1 MLSGP
6 IPPPRHV
13 AIIMDGNG
21 RWASERRLPRP
32 FGHRAGMK
40 AVREAVEGAI
50 DEENWNRPATEIS
63 ALMDLLEEYIAKEVA
78 ELKGQGVRVHVLG
91 DWSRLTPGGRAAVER
106 VERETAGGQKL
117 SLNLCISYS
126 SRGEIARAA
135 RLLAEEVLKGT
146 KKLEDIDEE
155 AIRAKLY
162 TAPWGDPDLL
172 IRTSYDF
179 GRRQGIEPL
188 ERTGWL
194 AAAATPLLAYWGK
207 APAFLLGAVWLM
219 VTMAIAMVRRGPAGR
234 PLTSVSITLFGC
246 VYASGMLAFLI
257 AIRHGGAAATR
268 PLAYVLL
275 TLFPLVITWM
285 CDTAAMAVGT
295 AVGGPKLAPILSP
308 KKTHAGAVGGTLAGV
323 ITALALGKFV
333 LNRQGWSF
341 SPGQLLLFGLAVS
354 IVGQIGDVAES
365 LFKREAGLK
374 DSSTLIPGHGGVLDR
389 LDSLYFVIPTAAGLY
404 RMFGVI

>member
-1 MLSGP
+1 MA
-6 IPPPRHV
+6 PPSHNLVQRIAVAVV
-13 AIIMDGNG
+13 AIPVVVGIIWLGG
-21 RWASERRLPRP
+21 WTLA
-32 FGHRAGMK
+32 
-40 AVREAVEGAI
+40 
-50 DEENWNRPATEIS
+50 ATL
-63 ALMDLLEEYIAKEVA
+63 A
-78 ELKGQGVRVHVLG
+78 VLG
-91 DWSRLTPGGRAAVER
+91 VLGA
-106 VERETAGGQKL
+106 
-117 SLNLCISYS
+117 
-126 SRGEIARAA
+126 GEI
-135 RLLAEEVLKGT
+135 
-146 KKLEDIDEE
+146 
-155 AIRAKLY
+155 
-162 TAPWGDPDLL
+162 
-172 IRTSYDF
+172 YDF

-194 AAAATPLLAYWGK
+194 AAAATPLLAYWGT
-207 APAFLLGAVWLM
+207 APAFLLGAIWL
-219 VTMAIAMVRRGPAGR
+219 I
-234 PLTSVSITLFGC
+234 
-246 VYASGMLAFLI
+246 AFLL

-285 CDTAAMAVGT
+285 CDTAAMTVGT
-295 AVGGPKLAPILSP
+295 AVGGPQLAPILSP
-308 KKTHAGAVGGTLAGV
+308 KKTYAGAVGGTLGGV

>member
-1 MLSGP
+1 MPSQNLTQR
-6 IPPPRHV
+6 IAVAVV
-13 AIIMDGNG
+13 AIPVVVGIVWLGG
-21 RWASERRLPRP
+21 WTLA
-32 FGHRAGMK
+32 
-40 AVREAVEGAI
+40 
-50 DEENWNRPATEIS
+50 ATL
-63 ALMDLLEEYIAKEVA
+63 ALL
-78 ELKGQGVRVHVLG
+78 GVLG
-91 DWSRLTPGGRAAVER
+91 A
-106 VERETAGGQKL
+106 RE
-117 SLNLCISYS
+117 I
-126 SRGEIARAA
+126 
-135 RLLAEEVLKGT
+135 
-146 KKLEDIDEE
+146 
-155 AIRAKLY
+155 
-162 TAPWGDPDLL
+162 
-172 IRTSYDF
+172 YDF

-194 AAAATPLLAYWGK
+194 AAAAIPLLVYWAKGSETHW
-207 APAFLLGAVWLM
+207 AEPALYLGAVWLM
-219 VTMAIAMVRRGPAGR
+219 FTMAIAMVRRGPSGR

-246 VYASGMLAFLI
+246 LYASGMLTFLI
-257 AIRHGGAAATR
+257 AIRHGSTAATR

-275 TLFPLVITWM
+275 TLFPLVITWI

-308 KKTHAGAVGGTLAGV
+308 KKTHAGAVGGTLGGV

>member
-1 MLSGP
+1 MPSKNLVQR
-6 IPPPRHV
+6 IAVAVV
-13 AIIMDGNG
+13 AIPVVVGIVWLGG
-21 RWASERRLPRP
+21 WILA
-32 FGHRAGMK
+32 
-40 AVREAVEGAI
+40 
-50 DEENWNRPATEIS
+50 ATL
-63 ALMDLLEEYIAKEVA
+63 A
-78 ELKGQGVRVHVLG
+78 VLG
-91 DWSRLTPGGRAAVER
+91 VLGA
-106 VERETAGGQKL
+106 RE
-117 SLNLCISYS
+117 I
-126 SRGEIARAA
+126 
-135 RLLAEEVLKGT
+135 
-146 KKLEDIDEE
+146 
-155 AIRAKLY
+155 
-162 TAPWGDPDLL
+162 
-172 IRTSYDF
+172 YDF

-194 AAAATPLLAYWGK
+194 AAAAIPLLAYWAK
-207 APAFLLGAVWLM
+207 APVFFLGAVWLM
-219 VTMAIAMVRRGPAGR
+219 VMMAIAMVRRGPSGR
-234 PLTSVSITLFGC
+234 PLTSVSVTLFGC
-246 VYASGMLAFLI
+246 LYASGMLAFLI
-257 AIRHGGAAATR
+257 AIRHGSAAATR
-268 PLAYVLL
+268 PLPYVLL
-275 TLFPLVITWM
+275 TLFPLVITWI

-308 KKTHAGAVGGTLAGV
+308 RKTHAGAVGGTLGGV

>member
-1 MLSGP
+1 MPSQNLTQR
-6 IPPPRHV
+6 IAVAVV
-13 AIIMDGNG
+13 AIPVVVGIVWLGG
-21 RWASERRLPRP
+21 WTLA
-32 FGHRAGMK
+32 
-40 AVREAVEGAI
+40 
-50 DEENWNRPATEIS
+50 ATL
-63 ALMDLLEEYIAKEVA
+63 ALL
-78 ELKGQGVRVHVLG
+78 GVLG
-91 DWSRLTPGGRAAVER
+91 A
-106 VERETAGGQKL
+106 RE
-117 SLNLCISYS
+117 I
-126 SRGEIARAA
+126 
-135 RLLAEEVLKGT
+135 
-146 KKLEDIDEE
+146 
-155 AIRAKLY
+155 
-162 TAPWGDPDLL
+162 
-172 IRTSYDF
+172 YDF

-194 AAAATPLLAYWGK
+194 AAAAIPLLVYWAKGSETHW
-207 APAFLLGAVWLM
+207 AEPALYLGAVWLM
-219 VTMAIAMVRRGPAGR
+219 FTMAIAMVRRGPSGR

-246 VYASGMLAFLI
+246 LYASGMLTFLI
-257 AIRHGGAAATR
+257 AIRHGSTAATR

-275 TLFPLVITWM
+275 TLFPLVITWI

-295 AVGGPKLAPILSP
+295 AIGGPKLAPILSP
-308 KKTHAGAVGGTLAGV
+308 KKTHAGAVGGTLGGV